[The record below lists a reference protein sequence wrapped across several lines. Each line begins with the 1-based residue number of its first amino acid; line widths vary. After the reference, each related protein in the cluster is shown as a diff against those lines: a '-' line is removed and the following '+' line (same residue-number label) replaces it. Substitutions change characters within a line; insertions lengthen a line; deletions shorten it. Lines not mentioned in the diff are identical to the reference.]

1 MNLAY
6 AVGQI
11 LWVFAREAFTIRMK
25 ASVTHIRVGALSI
38 GSGLS
43 ISTT

>member
-11 LWVFAREAFTIRMK
+11 LWVFAREAFTIRM
-25 ASVTHIRVGALSI
+25 THIRIGALSI